1 MAQKYRIYI
10 NDSTLL
16 ITDRV
21 PNQLERIQQIDIQNF
36 DFKIFYKNLVKGNGT
51 NYVLQDKDPKTLFK
65 AIKKEFTVI
74 KAAGGLVENSK
85 GEILFIFR
93 NKKWDLPKGKVE
105 KAEKVK
111 VAAVREVEEECGV
124 KIEKRK
130 ELICK
135 TYHIYEMN
143 GKVIL
148 KRTSWYRMEVK
159 GVPKLIPQKEEGI
172 TSASW
177 VSGSEIKNK
186 VKNTYPLILEVLK
199 VNKLV

>member
-1 MAQKYRIYI
+1 M
-10 NDSTLL
+10 L
-16 ITDRV
+16 ITDSV
-21 PNQLERIQQIDIQNF
+21 PNQLERIQQIDTQNF
-36 DFKIFYKNLVKGNGT
+36 DFKIFYKNLVKGSGK
-51 NYVLQDKDPKTLFK
+51 NYILVDNDPKSLFK
-65 AIKKEFTVI
+65 AIKSEFTVI
-74 KAAGGLVENSK
+74 KAAGGLVENNK

-124 KIEKRK
+124 KIEKRR

-148 KRTSWYRMEVK
+148 KRTSWYKMEVK

-186 VKNTYPLILEVLK
+186 VKNTYPLIIEVLK
-199 VNKLV
+199 EHKLI